1 MQIIEIQQNIEN
13 LTLSVGRKPLEIM
26 PIAES
31 GSARKYFRIVTE
43 TGSLIGTYSENTE
56 ENEAFFAF
64 SRHFRD
70 LGLNVPE
77 VLAVN
82 DDKTCYL
89 QSDFGDD
96 NLFAHVQK
104 ALATAGPSTFPM
116 VSGTTKSGTTAFMD
130 DKLIELY
137 KKALSHLVKLQ
148 VLGHQGLDYS
158 KAYPTECFDRQSIL
172 DDLNYFKYYFVKPH
186 EEIDFNETRLN
197 RDFSAFA
204 DFVSQAPCDF
214 FMYRDFQSRNI
225 MVKDNDLY
233 FIDFQGGRKGP
244 LNYDVVSLLYQ
255 VKAQIPQAVRDELVL
270 FYKSELSRH
279 LNPEEVRFD
288 LYQPYFVYLR
298 LLQVLGAY
306 GFRGLIQKKSHFIES
321 IPYALKELKTWNE
334 SHPLN
339 NYPELQ
345 NVITQLSTLN
355 SKLSTLNSKLPTL
368 NSKLSTLNS
377 KLPTLNSQLSTL
389 NSQLPTDPQLS
400 TLNSKLPTLN
410 SQLTVTINSFSFR
423 KGYPNDFSGNG
434 GGFVFDCRALPN
446 PGREP
451 EFKAKTGRDWEVI
464 DYLMAKPP
472 VHVFLDHVKGIV
484 SQSVEN
490 YKERHFSHL
499 MVSFGC
505 TGGQHRSVFF
515 AQTIYE
521 WLKKTYPDIH
531 LILNHIERKIKEEH
545 NA

>member
-1 MQIIEIQQNIEN
+1 MQSNEIQNILAE
-13 LTLSVGRKPLEIM
+13 LTRSLDETPIDIV
-26 PIAES
+26 PIAAS
-31 GSARKYFRIVTE
+31 GSARKYYRIVTE
-43 TGSLIGTYSENTE
+43 KRTLIGTYSENTE
-56 ENEAFFAF
+56 ENEAFLTF
-64 SRHFRD
+64 SKHFHD

-77 VLAVN
+77 VFAVN
-82 DDKTCYL
+82 EEKTCYL

-96 NLFAHVQK
+96 NLFAHVQRSLM
-104 ALATAGPSTFPM
+104 ASSFGEN
-116 VSGTTKSGTTAFMD
+116 V
-130 DKLIELY
+130 IELY

-148 VLGHQGLDYS
+148 VLGHKDLDYS
-158 KAYPTECFDRQSIL
+158 KAYPTERFDRQAIL

-186 EEIDFNETRLN
+186 EEIDFNETRLGK
-197 RDFSAFA
+197 DFEAFA

-225 MVKDNDLY
+225 MVKDSELY

-255 VKAQIPQAVRDELVL
+255 VKAQIPQAVRDELIQY
-270 FYKSELSRH
+270 YKEELKQFV
-279 LNPEEVRFD
+279 NPEEVKFD
-288 LYQPYFVYLR
+288 TYQPYFVYLR

-321 IPYALKELKTWNE
+321 IPYALKEIQALAKAQ
-334 SHPLN
+334 PLN
-339 NYPELQ
+339 DYPELQ
-345 NVITQLSTLN
+345 HIIQQFGKIEQRYQTILQP
-355 SKLSTLNSKLPTL
+355 PTG
-368 NSKLSTLNS
+368 K
-377 KLPTLNSQLSTL
+377 
-389 NSQLPTDPQLS
+389 
-400 TLNSKLPTLN
+400 
-410 SQLTVTINSFSFR
+410 LTVTVNSFSFK

-451 EFKAKTGRDWEVI
+451 EFKTKTGRDWEVI

-472 VHVFLDHVKGIV
+472 VHVFLDHVKAIIG
-484 SQSVEN
+484 QSVDN
-490 YKERHFSHL
+490 YRERHFSNL

-521 WLKKTYPDIH
+521 WLKTTYPDIH
-531 LILNHIERKIKEEH
+531 IIVNHIERKIKEEH

>member
-1 MQIIEIQQNIEN
+1 MQPTELQNILAE
-13 LTLSVGRKPLEIM
+13 LTRSLGETPSEII
-26 PIAES
+26 PIAAS
-31 GSARKYFRIVTE
+31 GSARKYYRIVTDKR
-43 TGSLIGTYSENTE
+43 TLIGTYSENTE
-56 ENEAFFAF
+56 ENEAFLTF
-64 SRHFRD
+64 SKHFHE
-70 LGLNVPE
+70 LGLNVPDVFAINE
-77 VLAVN
+77 GR
-82 DDKTCYL
+82 TCYL

-104 ALATAGPSTFPM
+104 SLLSIGPSTLRQAQGPQG
-116 VSGTTKSGTTAFMD
+116 SGTSTLTGSGTAYSENVIQLF
-130 DKLIELY
+130 KQ
-137 KKALSHLVKLQ
+137 ALKHLVKLQ

-158 KAYPTECFDRQSIL
+158 KAYPTERFDRQAII

-186 EEIDFNETRLN
+186 EEIDFNETRLGK
-197 RDFSAFA
+197 DFEAFA

-225 MVKDNDLY
+225 MVKDGELY

-255 VKAQIPQAVRDELVL
+255 VKAQIPQSVRDELIHY
-270 FYKSELSRH
+270 YKEELKQFV
-279 LNPEEVRFD
+279 NPEEVKFD

-321 IPYALKELKTWNE
+321 IPYALNE
-334 SHPLN
+334 IQTLAQAQPLN
-339 NYPELQ
+339 DYPELQ
-345 NVITQLSTLN
+345 QVIQQFGKIEQRYQAILQP
-355 SKLSTLNSKLPTL
+355 PTG
-368 NSKLSTLNS
+368 K
-377 KLPTLNSQLSTL
+377 
-389 NSQLPTDPQLS
+389 
-400 TLNSKLPTLN
+400 
-410 SQLTVTINSFSFR
+410 LTVTVNSFSFK
-423 KGYPNDFSGNG
+423 KGYPSDFSGNG

-451 EFKAKTGRDWEVI
+451 EFKTKTGRDWEVI

-472 VHVFLDHVKGIV
+472 VHVFLDHVKAIV
-484 SQSVEN
+484 GQSVDN
-490 YKERHFSHL
+490 YRERHFSNL

-515 AQTIYE
+515 AQTIYD
-521 WLKKTYPDIH
+521 WLKATYPDIH
-531 LILNHIERKIKEEH
+531 VVLNHIERKIKEEH

>member
-1 MQIIEIQQNIEN
+1 MQTPDIQNILAE
-13 LTLSVGRKPLEIM
+13 LTRSIGETPNDIL

-31 GSARKYFRIVTE
+31 GSARKYFRVI
-43 TGSLIGTYSENTE
+43 TGDKSLIGTYSSNIE
-56 ENEAFFAF
+56 ENEAFLTF
-64 SRHFRD
+64 SKHFHD

-77 VLAVN
+77 VFAVN
-82 DDKTCYL
+82 KEKTCYL

-104 ALATAGPSTFPM
+104 ALMANNVSALRQAQGPLDNGPSTG
-116 VSGTTKSGTTAFMD
+116 SGT
-130 DKLIELY
+130 LISLY

-148 VLGHQGLDYS
+148 VLGHQGLDYT
-158 KAYPTECFDRQSIL
+158 KAYPTERFDQQAII

-186 EEIDFNETRLN
+186 EEIDFNKTRLGK
-197 RDFSAFA
+197 DFEAFA

-225 MVKDNDLY
+225 MVNDGELY

-255 VKAQIPQAVRDELVL
+255 VKAQIPQATRDELVDY
-270 FYKSELSRH
+270 YKAELSQYI
-279 LNPEEVRFD
+279 NPEAVKFD
-288 LYQPYFVYLR
+288 TYQPYFVYLR
-298 LLQVLGAY
+298 LMQVLGAY

-321 IPYALKELKTWNE
+321 IPYALREIEALSKAV
-334 SHPLN
+334 PLTK
-339 NYPELQ
+339 YPELQ
-345 NVITQLSTLN
+345 NVINQLN
-355 SKLSTLNSKLPTL
+355 KLDAKYAALIAPPAGK
-368 NSKLSTLNS
+368 
-377 KLPTLNSQLSTL
+377 
-389 NSQLPTDPQLS
+389 
-400 TLNSKLPTLN
+400 
-410 SQLTVTINSFSFR
+410 LTVTINSFSFK
-423 KGYPNDFSGNG
+423 KGYPTDFSGNG

-451 EFKAKTGRDWEVI
+451 EFKTMTGRDWEVI

-472 VHVFLDHVKGIV
+472 VHVFLDHVKGIIG
-484 SQSVEN
+484 QSVDN
-490 YKERHFSHL
+490 YRERHFSNL

-521 WLKKTYPDIH
+521 WLKTTCPDIH
-531 LILNHIERKIKEEH
+531 VIVNHIERKIKEEH

>member
-1 MQIIEIQQNIEN
+1 MQPIETQNILAELTRSIGETPYEIQ
-13 LTLSVGRKPLEIM
+13 S
-26 PIAES
+26 IAES
-31 GSARKYFRIVTE
+31 GSARKYFRIITDSK
-43 TGSLIGTYSENTE
+43 SLIGTYSSNIE
-56 ENEAFFAF
+56 ENEAFLTF
-64 SRHFRD
+64 SKHFHD

-77 VLAVN
+77 VFAVN
-82 DDKTCYL
+82 EERTCYL

-104 ALATAGPSTFPM
+104 ALIANSGPSTG
-116 VSGTTKSGTTAFMD
+116 SGTLASYSE
-130 DKLIELY
+130 IVINLY

-148 VLGHQGLDYS
+148 VLGHQGLDYT
-158 KAYPTECFDRQSIL
+158 KAYPTERFDRQAII

-186 EEIDFNETRLN
+186 EGIDFNETRLGK
-197 RDFSAFA
+197 DFEAFA

-225 MVKDNDLY
+225 MVKDGELY

-255 VKAQIPQAVRDELVL
+255 VKAQIPQAIRDELVDY
-270 FYKSELSRH
+270 YKAELSQYMS
-279 LNPEEVRFD
+279 PEAVKFD
-288 LYQPYFVYLR
+288 TYQPYFVYLR
-298 LLQVLGAY
+298 LMQVLGAY

-321 IPYALKELKTWNE
+321 IPYALKELKAWNGT
-334 SHPLN
+334 HPLN
-339 NYPELQ
+339 QYPELQ
-345 NVITQLSTLN
+345 SVLSQLSTLN
-355 SKLSTLNSKLPTL
+355 YPLPTDSKLSTLNSKL
-368 NSKLSTLNS
+368 
-377 KLPTLNSQLSTL
+377 
-389 NSQLPTDPQLS
+389 
-400 TLNSKLPTLN
+400 
-410 SQLTVTINSFSFR
+410 TVTINSFSFK

-451 EFKAKTGRDWEVI
+451 EFKTKTGRDWEVI

-484 SQSVEN
+484 GQSVDN
-490 YKERHFSHL
+490 YRERHFSNL

-521 WLKKTYPDIH
+521 WLKATYPDIH
-531 LILNHIERKIKEEH
+531 LKLNHIERKITEETGL
-545 NA
+545 

>member
-1 MQIIEIQQNIEN
+1 MQIVEIQNSLAELTRSTGETPIEI
-13 LTLSVGRKPLEIM
+13 L
-26 PIAES
+26 PIAAS

-43 TGSLIGTYSENTE
+43 TRSLIGTYSSNIE
-56 ENEAFFAF
+56 ENEAFLTF
-64 SRHFRD
+64 SKHFHD

-77 VLAVN
+77 VFAVN
-82 DDKTCYL
+82 TERTCYL

-96 NLFAHVQK
+96 NLFNHVQK
-104 ALATAGPSTFPM
+104 ALIAGGFGEN
-116 VSGTTKSGTTAFMD
+116 V
-130 DKLIELY
+130 IQLY
-137 KKALSHLVKLQ
+137 KQALKHLVKFQ
-148 VLGHQGLDYS
+148 CLGHQGLDYS
-158 KAYPTECFDRQSIL
+158 KAYPTECFDRQAII

-186 EEIDFNETRLN
+186 EEIEFNETRLG
-197 RDFSAFA
+197 REFAAFA
-204 DFVSQAPCDF
+204 DFLSQAPCSF

-225 MVKDNDLY
+225 MVMDNKLY

-255 VKAQIPQAVRDELVL
+255 VKAQIPQAVRDELVQY
-270 FYKSELSRH
+270 YKEELSQFV
-279 LNPEEVRFD
+279 NPEEVNFD
-288 LYQPYFVYLR
+288 TFQPYFVYLR

-334 SHPLN
+334 IHPLN
-339 NYPELQ
+339 DYPELQ
-345 NVITQLSTLN
+345 HIITQLSTLN
-355 SKLSTLNSKLPTL
+355 YPPTA
-368 NSKLSTLNS
+368 NC
-377 KLPTLNSQLSTL
+377 
-389 NSQLPTDPQLS
+389 QLPTI
-400 TLNSKLPTLN
+400 NSK
-410 SQLTVTINSFSFR
+410 LTVTINSFSFK

-451 EFKAKTGRDWEVI
+451 EFKTKTGRDWEVI

-472 VHVFLDHVKGIV
+472 VHIFLDHVKSIV

-490 YKERHFSHL
+490 YKERHFSNL

-521 WLKKTYPDIH
+521 WLKATYPDIH
-531 LILNHIERKIKEEH
+531 VVLNHIERKIKEEH

>member
-1 MQIIEIQQNIEN
+1 MQTPDIQNILAELTRSIGETPYEIQ
-13 LTLSVGRKPLEIM
+13 S
-26 PIAES
+26 IAES
-31 GSARKYFRIVTE
+31 GSARKYFRISTWH
-43 TGSLIGTYSENTE
+43 GSLIATYSSNIE
-56 ENEAFFAF
+56 ENEAFLAF
-64 SRHFRD
+64 SKHFHN

-77 VLAVN
+77 AFAVN
-82 DDKTCYL
+82 EERTCYL

-104 ALATAGPSTFPM
+104 ALMANVCPSTPSTS
-116 VSGTTKSGTTAFMD
+116 SGTEGTGTLATYSENVI
-130 DKLIELY
+130 KLY

-158 KAYPTECFDRQSIL
+158 KAYPTERFDRQAII

-186 EEIDFNETRLN
+186 EEIDFNETRLGK
-197 RDFSAFA
+197 DFEAFA

-225 MVKDNDLY
+225 MVKDGELY

-255 VKAQIPQAVRDELVL
+255 VKAQIPQAVRDELVNY
-270 FYKSELSRH
+270 YKAELSQYVS
-279 LNPEEVRFD
+279 PETVKFD
-288 LYQPYFVYLR
+288 TYQPYFVYLR
-298 LLQVLGAY
+298 LMQVLGAY

-321 IPYALKELKTWNE
+321 IPYALKELKVWNE
-334 SHPLN
+334 KHPLN
-339 NYPELQ
+339 VYPELQ
-345 NVITQLSTLN
+345 HVLSQLSTLNYPTTLN
-355 SKLSTLNSKLPTL
+355 SKLSTLNSK
-368 NSKLSTLNS
+368 
-377 KLPTLNSQLSTL
+377 
-389 NSQLPTDPQLS
+389 
-400 TLNSKLPTLN
+400 
-410 SQLTVTINSFSFR
+410 LTVTINSFSFR

-451 EFKAKTGRDWEVI
+451 EFKTKTGRDWEVI

-484 SQSVEN
+484 KQSVDN
-490 YKERHFSHL
+490 YIERHFSNL

-521 WLKKTYPDIH
+521 WLKATYPDIH
-531 LILNHIERKIKEEH
+531 LKLNHIERKITEETGL
-545 NA
+545 

>member
-1 MQIIEIQQNIEN
+1 MQPIEIQNILAE
-13 LTLSVGRKPLEIM
+13 LTRSIGETPIEIL
-26 PIAES
+26 PIAAS
-31 GSARKYFRIVTE
+31 GSARKYYRIFTE
-43 TGSLIGTYSENTE
+43 RRSMIGTYSENTE
-56 ENEAFFAF
+56 ENKAFLAF
-64 SRHFRD
+64 SKHFHN

-77 VLAVN
+77 VFAVN
-82 DDKTCYL
+82 KEKTCYL

-104 ALATAGPSTFPM
+104 SLMANVGPSTGSETLISLGEN
-116 VSGTTKSGTTAFMD
+116 V
-130 DKLIELY
+130 IELY
-137 KKALSHLVKLQ
+137 KKALKHLVRFQ
-148 VLGHQGLDYS
+148 CIGHQGLDYS
-158 KAYPTECFDRQSIL
+158 KAYPTPSFDRQAIL

-186 EEIDFNETRLN
+186 EEIEFNEARLGK
-197 RDFSAFA
+197 DFEAFA

-225 MVKDNDLY
+225 MVKDNELY

-255 VKAQIPQAVRDELVL
+255 VKAQMPQATRDELIQY
-270 FYKSELSRH
+270 YKEELKPFV
-279 LNPEEVRFD
+279 NPDEVKFD

-321 IPYALKELKTWNE
+321 IPFALKELKTWNE
-334 SHPLN
+334 KHPLTD
-339 NYPELQ
+339 YPELQ
-345 NVITQLSTLN
+345 HILSQLSTLN
-355 SKLSTLNSKLPTL
+355 YPT
-368 NSKLSTLNS
+368 
-377 KLPTLNSQLSTL
+377 TLNSQLSTL
-389 NSQLPTDPQLS
+389 NS
-400 TLNSKLPTLN
+400 K
-410 SQLTVTINSFSFR
+410 LTVTINSFSFR

-451 EFKAKTGRDWEVI
+451 EFKTKTGRDWEVI

-521 WLKKTYPDIH
+521 WLKTAYPDIN
-531 LILNHIERKIKEEH
+531 LKLNHIERKIKEEY

>member
-1 MQIIEIQQNIEN
+1 MQPIEIQNILAE
-13 LTLSVGRKPLEIM
+13 LTRSIGETPIEIL
-26 PIAES
+26 PIAAS
-31 GSARKYFRIVTE
+31 GSARKYYRIFTE
-43 TGSLIGTYSENTE
+43 RCSVIGTYSENTE
-56 ENEAFFAF
+56 ENKAFLAF
-64 SRHFRD
+64 SKHFHD

-77 VLAVN
+77 VFVVN
-82 DDKTCYL
+82 KEKTCYL

-104 ALATAGPSTFPM
+104 SLMANVGPSTG
-116 VSGTTKSGTTAFMD
+116 SGT
-130 DKLIELY
+130 LIPLY
-137 KKALSHLVKLQ
+137 KKALNHLVKLQ

-158 KAYPTECFDRQSIL
+158 KAYPTERFDRQGIL

-186 EEIDFNETRLN
+186 EEIEFNEARLGK
-197 RDFSAFA
+197 DFEAFA

-225 MVKDNDLY
+225 MVKDNELY

-255 VKAQIPQAVRDELVL
+255 VKAQMPQATRDELIQY
-270 FYKSELSRH
+270 YKEELKPFV
-279 LNPEEVRFD
+279 NPDEVKFD

-334 SHPLN
+334 KHPLTD
-339 NYPELQ
+339 YLELQ
-345 NVITQLSTLN
+345 HVLSQLSTLN
-355 SKLSTLNSKLPTL
+355 YPT
-368 NSKLSTLNS
+368 
-377 KLPTLNSQLSTL
+377 TLNSQLSTL
-389 NSQLPTDPQLS
+389 NS
-400 TLNSKLPTLN
+400 K
-410 SQLTVTINSFSFR
+410 LTVTINSFSFR

-451 EFKAKTGRDWEVI
+451 EFKTKTGRDWEVI

-505 TGGQHRSVFF
+505 TVGQHRSVFF

-521 WLKKTYPDIH
+521 WLKTDYPDIN
-531 LILNHIERKIKEEH
+531 LKLNHIERKIKEEH

>member
-1 MQIIEIQQNIEN
+1 MQPNEIQNILAE
-13 LTLSVGRKPLEIM
+13 LTRSLGETPVEIL
-26 PIAES
+26 PIAAS
-31 GSARKYFRIVTE
+31 GSARKYYRIVTDQR
-43 TGSLIGTYSENTE
+43 TLIGTYSENTE
-56 ENEAFFAF
+56 ENEAFLTF
-64 SRHFRD
+64 SKHFHD

-77 VLAVN
+77 VFAVN
-82 DDKTCYL
+82 EEKTCYL

-104 ALATAGPSTFPM
+104 ALMAGSPSTPSTSSGT
-116 VSGTTKSGTTAFMD
+116 VSGTAYCENI
-130 DKLIELY
+130 IELY
-137 KKALSHLVKLQ
+137 KHALKHLVKLQ

-158 KAYPTECFDRQSIL
+158 KTYPTERFDRQAII

-186 EEIDFNETRLN
+186 EEIDFNETRLGK
-197 RDFSAFA
+197 DFEAFA

-225 MVKDNDLY
+225 MVKDGELY

-255 VKAQIPQAVRDELVL
+255 VKAQIPQAVRDELIQY
-270 FYKSELSRH
+270 YKEELKQYV
-279 LNPEEVRFD
+279 NPEEVKFD

-334 SHPLN
+334 KNPLT

-345 NVITQLSTLN
+345 RVIFQLSTLNYPTDSQLSTLN
-355 SKLSTLNSKLPTL
+355 SK
-368 NSKLSTLNS
+368 
-377 KLPTLNSQLSTL
+377 
-389 NSQLPTDPQLS
+389 
-400 TLNSKLPTLN
+400 
-410 SQLTVTINSFSFR
+410 LTVTINSFSFK

-451 EFKAKTGRDWEVI
+451 EFKTKTGRDWEVI

-472 VHVFLDHVKGIV
+472 VHIFLDHVKAIV
-484 SQSVEN
+484 GQSVDN
-490 YKERHFSHL
+490 YRERHFSNL

-521 WLKKTYPDIH
+521 WLKTTYPDIH

>member
-1 MQIIEIQQNIEN
+1 MQPTEIQNILAE
-13 LTLSVGRKPLEIM
+13 LTHSLGETPLDIM
-26 PIAES
+26 PIAAS
-31 GSARKYFRIVTE
+31 GSARKYYRIVTDKR
-43 TGSLIGTYSENTE
+43 TLIGTYSENTE
-56 ENEAFFAF
+56 ENEAFLTF
-64 SRHFRD
+64 SKHFHD
-70 LGLNVPE
+70 LGLSVPE
-77 VLAVN
+77 VFAVN
-82 DDKTCYL
+82 EEKTCYL

-104 ALATAGPSTFPM
+104 ALMANGGPSTLRPC
-116 VSGTTKSGTTAFMD
+116 SGTLASFGENV
-130 DKLIELY
+130 IELY
-137 KKALSHLVKLQ
+137 KKALKHLVKLQ
-148 VLGHQGLDYS
+148 VLGHKGLDYS
-158 KAYPTECFDRQSIL
+158 KAYPTERFDRQAIL

-186 EEIDFNETRLN
+186 EEIDFNETRLGK
-197 RDFSAFA
+197 DFEAFA

-225 MVKDNDLY
+225 MVKEGELY

-255 VKAQIPQAVRDELVL
+255 VKAQISQPVRDELIQY
-270 FYKSELSRH
+270 YKEELKQFVD
-279 LNPEEVRFD
+279 PEEIKFD

-321 IPYALKELKTWNE
+321 IPYALKEIQTLAQAQ
-334 SHPLN
+334 PLN
-339 NYPELQ
+339 DYPELQ
-345 NVITQLSTLN
+345 HIIQQFDKIEQRYQAILQP
-355 SKLSTLNSKLPTL
+355 PTG
-368 NSKLSTLNS
+368 K
-377 KLPTLNSQLSTL
+377 
-389 NSQLPTDPQLS
+389 
-400 TLNSKLPTLN
+400 
-410 SQLTVTINSFSFR
+410 LTVTVNSFSFR
-423 KGYPNDFSGNG
+423 KGYPSDFSGNG

-451 EFKAKTGRDWEVI
+451 EFKTKTGRDWEVI

-472 VHVFLDHVKGIV
+472 VHVFLDHVKAVVG
-484 SQSVEN
+484 QSVDN
-490 YKERHFSHL
+490 YRERHFSNL

-521 WLKKTYPDIH
+521 WLKATYPDIH
-531 LILNHIERKIKEEH
+531 LVLNHIERKIKEEH

>member
-1 MQIIEIQQNIEN
+1 MQPIETQNILVE
-13 LTLSVGRKPLEIM
+13 LSRSLGETPVDIV

-31 GSARKYFRIVTE
+31 GSARKYYRIVTDKR
-43 TGSLIGTYSENTE
+43 TLIGTYSENTE
-56 ENEAFFAF
+56 ENEAFLTF
-64 SRHFRD
+64 SKHFHD
-70 LGLNVPE
+70 LELNVPE
-77 VLAVN
+77 VFAVN
-82 DDKTCYL
+82 GEKTCYL

-96 NLFAHVQK
+96 NLFAHVQRELI
-104 ALATAGPSTFPM
+104 ANGGPSTG
-116 VSGTTKSGTTAFMD
+116 SGT
-130 DKLIELY
+130 LISLY

-158 KAYPTECFDRQSIL
+158 KAYPTERFDRQAIL

-186 EEIDFNETRLN
+186 EEIDFNETRLGK
-197 RDFSAFA
+197 DFETFA
-204 DFVSQAPCDF
+204 DFVNQAPCDF

-225 MVKDNDLY
+225 MVKDGELY

-255 VKAQIPQAVRDELVL
+255 VKAQIPQSVRDELIQY
-270 FYKSELSRH
+270 YKEELKQFV
-279 LNPEEVRFD
+279 NPDEVNFD

-321 IPYALKELKTWNE
+321 IPYALKELKTWSE
-334 SHPLN
+334 KHPLN
-339 NYPELQ
+339 DYPELQ
-345 NVITQLSTLN
+345 NVISQLSTLNYPLPTDSQLSTLN
-355 SKLSTLNSKLPTL
+355 SKL
-368 NSKLSTLNS
+368 
-377 KLPTLNSQLSTL
+377 
-389 NSQLPTDPQLS
+389 
-400 TLNSKLPTLN
+400 
-410 SQLTVTINSFSFR
+410 TVTVNSFSFK

-451 EFKAKTGRDWEVI
+451 EFKTKTGRDWEVI

-472 VHVFLDHVKGIV
+472 VHVFLDHVKAIV
-484 SQSVEN
+484 GQSVDN
-490 YKERHFSHL
+490 YRERHFSNL

-515 AQTIYE
+515 AQTLYE
-521 WLKKTYPDIH
+521 WLKATYPDIH
-531 LILNHIERKIKEEH
+531 VVVNHIERKIKEEH

>member
-1 MQIIEIQQNIEN
+1 MQTPDIQNILAE
-13 LTLSVGRKPLEIM
+13 LTRSIGETPKDIL

-31 GSARKYFRIVTE
+31 GSARKYFRVI
-43 TGSLIGTYSENTE
+43 TGDKSLIGTYSSNIE
-56 ENEAFFAF
+56 ENEAFLAF
-64 SRHFRD
+64 SKHFYD

-77 VLAVN
+77 VFVVN
-82 DDKTCYL
+82 EEKTCYL

-104 ALATAGPSTFPM
+104 ALIASSGPSTG
-116 VSGTTKSGTTAFMD
+116 SGTLATYSENV
-130 DKLIELY
+130 IELY

-158 KAYPTECFDRQSIL
+158 KAYPTERFDRQAII

-186 EEIDFNETRLN
+186 EEIDFNETRLGK
-197 RDFSAFA
+197 DFEAFA

-225 MVKDNDLY
+225 MVKDGELY

-255 VKAQIPQAVRDELVL
+255 VKAQIPQATRDELVDY
-270 FYKSELSRH
+270 YKAELSQYI
-279 LNPEEVRFD
+279 NPEAVKFD
-288 LYQPYFVYLR
+288 TYQPYFVYLR
-298 LLQVLGAY
+298 LMQVLGAY

-321 IPYALKELKTWNE
+321 IPYALREIEALSKAV
-334 SHPLN
+334 PLTK
-339 NYPELQ
+339 YPELQ
-345 NVITQLSTLN
+345 NVINQLN
-355 SKLSTLNSKLPTL
+355 KLDAKYAALIAPPAGK
-368 NSKLSTLNS
+368 
-377 KLPTLNSQLSTL
+377 
-389 NSQLPTDPQLS
+389 
-400 TLNSKLPTLN
+400 
-410 SQLTVTINSFSFR
+410 LTVTINSFSFK
-423 KGYPNDFSGNG
+423 KGYPTDFSGNG

-451 EFKAKTGRDWEVI
+451 EFKTKTGRDWEVI

-472 VHVFLDHVKGIV
+472 VHVFLDHVKGIIG
-484 SQSVEN
+484 QSIDN
-490 YKERHFSHL
+490 YRERHFSNL
-499 MVSFGC
+499 MISFGC

-521 WLKKTYPDIH
+521 WLKATCPDIH
-531 LILNHIERKIKEEH
+531 VIVNHIERKIKEEH

>member
-1 MQIIEIQQNIEN
+1 MQPIEIQNILAE
-13 LTLSVGRKPLEIM
+13 LTRSIGETPIEIL
-26 PIAES
+26 PIAAS
-31 GSARKYFRIVTE
+31 GSARKYYRIFTE
-43 TGSLIGTYSENTE
+43 RRSMIGTYSENTE
-56 ENEAFFAF
+56 ENKAFLAF
-64 SRHFRD
+64 SKHFHD

-77 VLAVN
+77 VFVVN
-82 DDKTCYL
+82 KEKTCYL

-104 ALATAGPSTFPM
+104 SLMANVGPSTGSETLISLGEN
-116 VSGTTKSGTTAFMD
+116 V
-130 DKLIELY
+130 IELY
-137 KKALSHLVKLQ
+137 KKALKHLVRFQ
-148 VLGHQGLDYS
+148 CIGHQGLDYS
-158 KAYPTECFDRQSIL
+158 KAYPTERFDRQGIL

-186 EEIDFNETRLN
+186 EEIEFNEARLGK
-197 RDFSAFA
+197 DFEAFA

-225 MVKDNDLY
+225 MVKDNELY

-255 VKAQIPQAVRDELVL
+255 VKAQMPQATRDELIQY
-270 FYKSELSRH
+270 YKEELKPFV
-279 LNPEEVRFD
+279 NPDEVKFD

-321 IPYALKELKTWNE
+321 IPFALKELKTWNE
-334 SHPLN
+334 KHPLTD
-339 NYPELQ
+339 YPELQ
-345 NVITQLSTLN
+345 HVLSQLSTLN
-355 SKLSTLNSKLPTL
+355 YPT
-368 NSKLSTLNS
+368 
-377 KLPTLNSQLSTL
+377 TLNSQLSTL
-389 NSQLPTDPQLS
+389 NS
-400 TLNSKLPTLN
+400 K
-410 SQLTVTINSFSFR
+410 LTVTINSFSFR

-451 EFKAKTGRDWEVI
+451 EFKTKTGRDWEVI

-521 WLKKTYPDIH
+521 WLKTAYPDIN
-531 LILNHIERKIKEEH
+531 LKLNHIERKIKEEH

>member
-1 MQIIEIQQNIEN
+1 MQTTDIQNILAE
-13 LTLSVGRKPLEIM
+13 LTRSIGETPKDIL

-31 GSARKYFRIVTE
+31 GSARKYFRVITDSK
-43 TGSLIGTYSENTE
+43 SLIGTFSNNIE
-56 ENEAFFAF
+56 ENEAFLTF
-64 SRHFRD
+64 SKHFHD

-77 VLAVN
+77 VFAVN
-82 DDKTCYL
+82 AERTCYL

-104 ALATAGPSTFPM
+104 ALM
-116 VSGTTKSGTTAFMD
+116 VGDFGENV
-130 DKLIELY
+130 IQLY
-137 KKALSHLVKLQ
+137 KQALCHLVKLQ
-148 VLGHQGLDYS
+148 VLGQKGLDYS
-158 KAYPTECFDRQSIL
+158 KAYPTERFDRQAII

-186 EEIDFNETRLN
+186 EEIDFNETRLGK
-197 RDFSAFA
+197 DFEAFA

-225 MVKDNDLY
+225 MVKDGELY

-255 VKAQIPQAVRDELVL
+255 VKAQIPQATRNELVDY
-270 FYKSELSRH
+270 YKTELSKFMS
-279 LNPEEVRFD
+279 PEAVKFD
-288 LYQPYFVYLR
+288 TYQPYFVYLR
-298 LLQVLGAY
+298 LMQVLGAY

-321 IPYALKELKTWNE
+321 IPYALREIEALLKAT
-334 SHPLN
+334 PLTA
-339 NYPELQ
+339 YPELQ
-345 NVITQLSTLN
+345 SVI
-355 SKLSTLNSKLPTL
+355 
-368 NSKLSTLNS
+368 
-377 KLPTLNSQLSTL
+377 SQL
-389 NSQLPTDPQLS
+389 N
-400 TLNSKLPTLN
+400 KLDAKYAALIAPPAGK
-410 SQLTVTINSFSFR
+410 LTVTINSFSFK
-423 KGYPNDFSGNG
+423 KGYPTDFSGNG

-451 EFKAKTGRDWEVI
+451 EFKTKTGRDWEVI

-472 VHVFLDHVKGIV
+472 VHIFLDHVKGIV
-484 SQSVEN
+484 GQSVDN
-490 YKERHFSHL
+490 YRERHFSNL

-521 WLKKTYPDIH
+521 WLKTTYPDIH
-531 LILNHIERKIKEEH
+531 LKLNHIERKITEEH

>member
-1 MQIIEIQQNIEN
+1 MQTPDIQNILAELTRSLGETPIEI
-13 LTLSVGRKPLEIM
+13 L
-26 PIAES
+26 PIAAS
-31 GSARKYFRIVTE
+31 GSARNYYRVVTNKR
-43 TGSLIGTYSENTE
+43 TLIGTYSENME
-56 ENEAFFAF
+56 ENEAFLTF
-64 SRHFRD
+64 SKHFHD

-77 VLAVN
+77 VYAVN
-82 DDKTCYL
+82 EEKTCYL
-89 QSDFGDD
+89 QSDFEDD

-104 ALATAGPSTFPM
+104 ALLVNGGPSTG
-116 VSGTTKSGTTAFMD
+116 SGTAYSENV
-130 DKLIELY
+130 IELY
-137 KKALSHLVKLQ
+137 KKALKHLVKLQ
-148 VLGHQGLDYS
+148 VLGHKGLDYS
-158 KAYPTECFDRQSIL
+158 KAYPTERFDRQAIL

-186 EEIDFNETRLN
+186 EEIDFNETRLGK
-197 RDFSAFA
+197 DFEAFA

-225 MVKDNDLY
+225 MVKDGELY

-255 VKAQIPQAVRDELVL
+255 VKAQIPQAVRDELIQY
-270 FYKSELSRH
+270 YKEELKQFV
-279 LNPEEVRFD
+279 NPEEVKFD
-288 LYQPYFVYLR
+288 TYQPYFVYLR

-334 SHPLN
+334 THPLN
-339 NYPELQ
+339 DYPELQ
-345 NVITQLSTLN
+345 KVI
-355 SKLSTLNSKLPTL
+355 
-368 NSKLSTLNS
+368 
-377 KLPTLNSQLSTL
+377 SQLSTL
-389 NSQLPTDPQLS
+389 NYPL
-400 TLNSKLPTLN
+400 TLNSTLSTLN
-410 SQLTVTINSFSFR
+410 SQLTVTVNSFSFK

-451 EFKAKTGRDWEVI
+451 EFMTKTGRDWEVI

-472 VHVFLDHVKGIV
+472 VHVFLDHVKAIV
-484 SQSVEN
+484 GQSVDN
-490 YKERHFSHL
+490 YRERHFSNL

-521 WLKKTYPDIH
+521 WLKATYPDIH
-531 LILNHIERKIKEEH
+531 VVVNHIERKIKEEH

>member
-1 MQIIEIQQNIEN
+1 MQPPEIQNILAE
-13 LTLSVGRKPLEIM
+13 LTRSIGETPVEIL
-26 PIAES
+26 PIAAS
-31 GSARKYFRIVTE
+31 GSARKYYRIVTE
-43 TGSLIGTYSENTE
+43 KRTLIGTYSENVE
-56 ENEAFFAF
+56 ENEAFLTF
-64 SRHFRD
+64 SKHFHD
-70 LGLNVPE
+70 LGLNIPE
-77 VLAVN
+77 VFAVN
-82 DDKTCYL
+82 EDKTCYL

-104 ALATAGPSTFPM
+104 SLIANGGPSTS
-116 VSGTTKSGTTAFMD
+116 SGTLASFGENV
-130 DKLIELY
+130 IQLY
-137 KKALSHLVKLQ
+137 KQALKHLVKFQ
-148 VLGHQGLDYS
+148 CVGHQGLDYS
-158 KAYPTECFDRQSIL
+158 KAYPTERFDRQAIL

-186 EEIDFNETRLN
+186 EEIDFNETRLGK
-197 RDFSAFA
+197 DFDVFA

-225 MVKDNDLY
+225 MVKDNELY

-255 VKAQIPQAVRDELVL
+255 VKAQIPQAVRDELINY
-270 FYKSELSRH
+270 YKVELAQFV
-279 LNPEEVRFD
+279 NPEEVKFD
-288 LYQPYFVYLR
+288 TYQPYFVYLR

-321 IPYALKELKTWNE
+321 IPYALKEIQALAQTQ
-334 SHPLN
+334 PLN
-339 NYPELQ
+339 DYPELQ
-345 NVITQLSTLN
+345 HIIQQFNKIEQRYQTIIQP
-355 SKLSTLNSKLPTL
+355 PTG
-368 NSKLSTLNS
+368 K
-377 KLPTLNSQLSTL
+377 
-389 NSQLPTDPQLS
+389 
-400 TLNSKLPTLN
+400 
-410 SQLTVTINSFSFR
+410 LTVTVNSFSFR

-451 EFKAKTGRDWEVI
+451 EFKTKTGRDWEVI

-472 VHVFLDHVKGIV
+472 VHVFLDHVKSIV

-490 YKERHFSHL
+490 YKERHFSNL

-521 WLKKTYPDIH
+521 WLKTTYPDIH
-531 LILNHIERKIKEEH
+531 LKLNHIERKIMEETGL
-545 NA
+545 